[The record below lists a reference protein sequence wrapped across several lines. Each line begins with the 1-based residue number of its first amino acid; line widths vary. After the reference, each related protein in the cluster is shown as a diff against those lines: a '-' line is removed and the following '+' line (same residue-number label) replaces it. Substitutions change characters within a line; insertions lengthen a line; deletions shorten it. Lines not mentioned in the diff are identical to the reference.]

1 MATILGRQR
10 GGVIIDQEGGLGLA
24 ESMVAA
30 RDLLVGE
37 MKRLDQLA
45 KKAEFGTD
53 EDALNFRAQLEL
65 VAQLQAQIKG
75 AQTEIARALSSFR
88 IPARDAGQ
96 AEESGATQNLLEQF
110 E

>member
-1 MATILGRQR
+1 MVWALPRIL
-10 GGVIIDQEGGLGLA
+10 
-24 ESMVAA
+24 VAA

-75 AQTEIARALSSFR
+75 AQTEIARALRLVSH
-88 IPARDAGQ
+88 
-96 AEESGATQNLLEQF
+96 SGARCWAG
-110 E
+110 